1 MKYIEQFGERPKK
14 PKQLSEEPR
23 IHESAKLSQV
33 HLGTYTDVGPNCSV
47 RESSMGDYSYLASNV
62 SMVWT
67 TVGNFCSIAAYT
79 RINPGNHPTW
89 RVTTSH
95 STYRRKQYGLD
106 EVDDTEFF
114 EWRKSH
120 PCEIG
125 HDVWIGH
132 NVTVLAGVKIGTG
145 ACIGAGA
152 VVTKDIPPYAIAVGV
167 PAKVIRYRFD
177 EETIERITATEYW
190 NWSREKL
197 ETNFADLRN
206 VDEFLFK
213 HAPEKMVQP

>member
-1 MKYIEQFGERPKK
+1 MKYIEQFGERHPA
-14 PKQLSEEPR
+14 KQLSEEPR
-23 IHESAKLSQV
+23 IHGSARLSKC
-33 HLGTYTDVGPNCSV
+33 HLGAYTDVGPNCNM
-47 RESSMGDYSYLASNV
+47 RESSMGDYSYLAGNV

-67 TVGNFCSIAAYT
+67 TVGKFCSIAAYT

-89 RVTTSH
+89 RVTTNH

-106 EVDDTEFF
+106 DVDDTEFF

-132 NVTVLAGVKIGTG
+132 NVTVIAGVKIGTG

-152 VVTKDIPPYAIAVGV
+152 VVTKDIPPFAIAVGV

-177 EETIERITATEYW
+177 EETINRITAAEYW

-197 ETNFADLRN
+197 EANFADLRN
-206 VDEFLFK
+206 VDEFLAK
-213 HAPEKMVQP
+213 HAPEELANT